1 MDEKNSLAAIFE
13 AQRPQLRAM
22 AYRMLGSLAEA
33 EDAVQEAWLKVSA
46 SGLASV
52 ENPGAWLT
60 TIVARICLDMLRAK
74 RSRREEPLERS
85 EEKPFTAKSD
95 PEQEA
100 MLAEAVGLALMV
112 VLTRL
117 DPAERIAFVLHDMF
131 ALPFE
136 DIAPIVERS
145 TDAARQLASR
155 ARRRVRGSEPPV
167 TELPQQ
173 RAVAEA
179 FLAASR
185 ANDLNALIAVLD
197 PDVKFHADAAAQR
210 LGGPAEMRGAEA
222 VARAFAGRAQAARP
236 ALIDGKLG
244 LMVAPRGRLLLV
256 LRLSIVE
263 GRIQSFAAIAD
274 RATLETLELAALP

>member
-46 SGLASV
+46 SGLAGV

-85 EEKPFTAKSD
+85 EEKPFAAKSD

-197 PDVKFHADAAAQR
+197 PDVMFHADTAAQR

-274 RATLETLELAALP
+274 RATLETLELAALA